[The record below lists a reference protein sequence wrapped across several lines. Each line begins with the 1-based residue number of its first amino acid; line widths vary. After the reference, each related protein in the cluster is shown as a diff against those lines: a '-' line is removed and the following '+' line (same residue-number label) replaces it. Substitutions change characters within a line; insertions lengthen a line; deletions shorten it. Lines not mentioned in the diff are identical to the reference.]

1 MKIVYFV
8 HQFFPLHFTGGTER
22 YTLEVAKSVAE
33 RGHDVQI
40 VTYQYSDK
48 AQRLKTGVYD
58 FEYENLPVRE
68 IYSSPPVLPKRLKTE
83 YRTFNLLPYL
93 EKTMEDFKPDVV
105 HVMHCLNFS
114 GYLLLFLAS
123 KKIQTIIT
131 LTDYWFLCRQIQL
144 IKPNGEICPGP
155 NGTGDCLKCAFH
167 TFIYRF
173 LKLNS
178 YPVTKSIPCFFF
190 NCIANL
196 INYDR
201 IDYMKSALESV
212 NVIVAPTPFCK
223 EIFERNGFNTQKF
236 LVSPYGIDTSWK
248 VNKSLHLS
256 DKIRIG
262 YIGGLAKQKGVHIL
276 VDAFSHIASKNLE
289 LLIYGGAYDKVYYE
303 HLVKLASGDSRI
315 KFLGT
320 FHIKEMGRVLSEMD
334 ALCVP
339 SLWNDYPLVIYS
351 AFAMNVPV
359 IASDIESLK
368 GIMIDNVNGLLFTRG
383 DISSLGSILTRI
395 SKEPYILEALSKNI
409 SKVKTI
415 DDNTEELLEIY
426 QSLIKSS

>member
-1 MKIVYFV
+1 
-8 HQFFPLHFTGGTER
+8 
-22 YTLEVAKSVAE
+22 
-33 RGHDVQI
+33 
-40 VTYQYSDK
+40 
-48 AQRLKTGVYD
+48 
-58 FEYENLPVRE
+58 
-68 IYSSPPVLPKRLKTE
+68 
-83 YRTFNLLPYL
+83 
-93 EKTMEDFKPDVV
+93 
-105 HVMHCLNFS
+105 
-114 GYLLLFLAS
+114 
-123 KKIQTIIT
+123 
-131 LTDYWFLCRQIQL
+131 
-144 IKPNGEICPGP
+144 
-155 NGTGDCLKCAFH
+155 
-167 TFIYRF
+167 
-173 LKLNS
+173 
-178 YPVTKSIPCFFF
+178 
-190 NCIANL
+190 
-196 INYDR
+196 
-201 IDYMKSALESV
+201 MKSALESV